1 MTFTFLQGTGH
12 RCCLSM
18 KRIKKQSN
26 TQTAKHER
34 GADRFATELPI
45 EMGLVHGL
53 TRNIS
58 ATGIYFETENVQ
70 EPGSRVHL
78 AVEVIVH
85 GEKLKLVC
93 DGKVVRVDHK
103 DGVLGIAAKLDG
115 SFFSDTA
122 EVIDIDASSLA
133 PRY

>member
-1 MTFTFLQGTGH
+1 MTFTFLQGTGR

-26 TQTAKHER
+26 TQTTKHER

-103 DGVLGIAAKLDG
+103 DGVLGIAAELDD
-115 SFFSDTA
+115 SFFSETA
-122 EVIDIDASSLA
+122 EVIDINASSLA
-133 PRY
+133 HRY

>member
-1 MTFTFLQGTGH
+1 ML
-12 RCCLSM
+12 LSM
-18 KRIKKQSN
+18 KHLKKPSN
-26 TQTAKHER
+26 TQAAKHER

-45 EMGLVHGL
+45 EMGRVHGL

-58 ATGIYFETENVQ
+58 ATGIYFETENAQ

-78 AVEVIVH
+78 SVEVVIH
-85 GEKLKLVC
+85 GERLKLIC

-122 EVIDIDASSLA
+122 EVIDLNASSLA

>member
-1 MTFTFLQGTGH
+1 
-12 RCCLSM
+12 M
-18 KRIKKQSN
+18 KHLTKPRK
-26 TQTAKHER
+26 TQAEKHER

-58 ATGIYFETENVQ
+58 ATGIDFETENAQ

-78 AVEVIVH
+78 AVEVVVH
-85 GEKLKLVC
+85 GERLKLVC
-93 DGKVVRVDHK
+93 DGSVVRVDHK
-103 DGVLGIAAKLDG
+103 GGVLGIAAKLDG

-122 EVIDIDASSLA
+122 EVIDIDAISLA